1 VAPVVVDDDAAVRQ
15 PRQGDLR
22 AAAADLVGVLVE
34 LEVLEGKPPG
44 LRLRESRAAEDRPDA
59 RDQLLQAERLGDVVV
74 AADRRPADLVLGGVA
89 RGQEGDGTRA
99 CWAPSRLATS
109 KPSTSGSITSSR
121 MICGRKPET
130 VATRV
135 GSRAGRGDL
144 EALGSARPW

>member
-89 RGQEGDGTRA
+89 RG
-99 CWAPSRLATS
+99 
-109 KPSTSGSITSSR
+109 
-121 MICGRKPET
+121 
-130 VATRV
+130 
-135 GSRAGRGDL
+135 
-144 EALGSARPW
+144 